1 MELTLNLA
9 METLFAQE
17 EFLTKK
23 EPQEPKGAQNPWM
36 LGLSI
41 FN

>member
-1 MELTLNLA
+1 MELALNLA

-17 EFLTKK
+17 EFLRKK
-23 EPQEPKGAQNPWM
+23 EPQEPKGAQKPWM